1 MTNMEES
8 LIEMKE
14 EFSNDPF
21 ASLETLNN
29 YEIISITP
37 YKCSILWLKSIGMLE
52 QSFLGSIVPGPRQ
65 AVAYSHIYTSFLGSI
80 VPRRE

>member
-1 MTNMEES
+1 

-52 QSFLGSIVPGPRQ
+52 QSFLGSIVLML
-65 AVAYSHIYTSFLGSI
+65 I
-80 VPRRE
+80 